1 MTKTRAVGGSRLP
14 AVLRPAEDLPPAGPG
29 AAGPVRP
36 DLRMRLGERIGL
48 GGRPGRRLLISVGI
62 GGLRLTTAECPR
74 VPARCRLVRP
84 EPRPVLDRI
93 GGRVD
98 DLLERAPLLGRE
110 AREDVVDRVDA
121 GLADAH
127 PQSGES
133 VAVEFLDDRLDA
145 VVPARRTPLA
155 EPEPPERQGA

>member
-29 AAGPVRP
+29 AAGAAPPPPPPAP
-36 DLRMRLGERIGL
+36 DR
-48 GGRPGRRLLISVGI
+48 S
-62 GGLRLTTAECPR
+62 
-74 VPARCRLVRP
+74 
-84 EPRPVLDRI
+84 

-133 VAVEFLDDRLDA
+133 VAVEFLDDRLEG
-145 VVPARRTPLA
+145 VVPARAARLA
-155 EPEPPERQGA
+155 GAPP